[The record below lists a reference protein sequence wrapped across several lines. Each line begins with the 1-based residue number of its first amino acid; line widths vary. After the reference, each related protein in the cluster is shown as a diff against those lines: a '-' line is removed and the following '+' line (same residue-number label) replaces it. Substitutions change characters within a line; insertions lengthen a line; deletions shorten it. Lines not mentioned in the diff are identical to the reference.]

1 MEEGAQYE
9 YFCER
14 GLKNGFHLPLAVN
27 VEKYDDLLGKDVA
40 IEIPYKQIFGDI
52 IYKKLA
58 ELEMKFCQFV
68 ENVHR

>member
-1 MEEGAQYE
+1 MRSTCMVLELLIDEVLDV
-9 YFCER
+9 
-14 GLKNGFHLPLAVN
+14 LK
-27 VEKYDDLLGKDVA
+27 KYVSFGDDVA
-40 IEIPYKQIFGDI
+40 IEIPYKQIFGDS

>member
-1 MEEGAQYE
+1 MRSTCMVLELLIDEVLDV
-9 YFCER
+9 
-14 GLKNGFHLPLAVN
+14 LK
-27 VEKYDDLLGKDVA
+27 KYVSFGDDVA
-40 IEIPYKQIFGDI
+40 IEILYKQIFGDI